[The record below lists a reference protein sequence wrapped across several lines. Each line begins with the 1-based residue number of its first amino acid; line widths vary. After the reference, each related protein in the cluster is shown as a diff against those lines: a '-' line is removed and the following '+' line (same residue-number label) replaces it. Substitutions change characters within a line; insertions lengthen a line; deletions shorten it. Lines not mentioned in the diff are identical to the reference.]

1 MNKEFRNPDIPIDVS
16 CIYDKSP
23 PFVLCDLVKHLV
35 WVNKLIC
42 CEDKFYLYDDI
53 HGYYNLLK
61 KHAVWFAIH
70 SLFSKSVKDGMS
82 PNIIKTLIS
91 ALQYNVDI
99 HLDKD
104 KFDSK
109 ENLINVKNGVFDV
122 CTGKIHQKSYKYY
135 FTSYIDASFCENVTL
150 DDCPTFKMFCKTSLC
165 GDEKSLILLLQIIGY
180 LCCNN
185 SSAKKAFM
193 FIGEKNC
200 GKSKILEFISRLI
213 GEDNVCNIPLHKLGN
228 RFNVAELSRHKV
240 NIQAELSLES
250 LREIETFKNAV
261 GGDTL
266 CGEDKGENL
275 FYFKNKCKLLF
286 AGNGMPALKTQDTT
300 QAFISRLVFLMF
312 PKEIPEEQRDF
323 ELVDKLY
330 AERDV
335 IFSLAMKELQ
345 KLIHNGFWFELPEL
359 SKLQIQSFT
368 EQNNQIA
375 DFINECCVFGTECK
389 VFSRDLYHA
398 YEKFCKDNCLFAH
411 NQTAFLNVVSMLD
424 GVIRCRVRI
433 KGERLRGFEGIGL
446 NIQDSDVSYSNFT
459 DTKNTVPSV
468 PERSELF

>member
-1 MNKEFRNPDIPIDVS
+1 MSKFLCSDSETNQDYIFDKESFSLNDMVAHIVNLGR
-16 CIYDKSP
+16 
-23 PFVLCDLVKHLV
+23 FLCCKG
-35 WVNKLIC
+35 
-42 CEDKFYLYDDI
+42 KFYFYDEGKGCFIPLPENEIWFYISCFFSREVTDLLEPKDI
-53 HGYYNLLK
+53 RKLVSKLK
-61 KHAVWFAIH
+61 
-70 SLFSKSVKDGMS
+70 L
-82 PNIIKTLIS
+82 NIDLHFDS
-91 ALQYNVDI
+91 E
-99 HLDKD
+99 
-104 KFDSK
+104 KFDTY
-109 ENLINVKNGVFDV
+109 NDLININNGVFNV
-122 CTGKIHQKSYKYY
+122 HTGELIPKKRENY
-135 FTSYIDASFCENVTL
+135 FTSNIDAAFLKDVSL
-150 DDCPTFKMFCKTSLC
+150 DECPTFKKFYETSLC

-213 GEDNVCNIPLHKLGN
+213 GENNVCNIPLHKLGN
-228 RFNVAELSRHKV
+228 RFNIAELSRNKV
-240 NIQAELSLES
+240 NIQAELSLEP

-300 QAFISRLVFLMF
+300 QAFISRLVFLIF
-312 PKEIPEEQRDF
+312 SREIPEDERDT

-335 IFSLAMKELQ
+335 IFSLAIKELL
-345 KLIHNGFWFELPEL
+345 KLIQNGYKFEVPAL
-359 SKLQIQSFT
+359 SQARMQSYK

-375 DFINECCVFGTECK
+375 DFISEYCVFGSEHS
-389 VFSRDLYHA
+389 VPSRVLYQA
-398 YEKFCKDNCLFAH
+398 YEKFCKDNCLFVH
-411 NQTAFLNVVSMLD
+411 SQTAFLDAVSVHEGVV
-424 GVIRCRVRI
+424 RTRVRI
-433 KGERLRGFEGIGL
+433 DGERYRGFKGIGL
-446 NIQDSDVSYSNFT
+446 NMQDSDVFHNILP
-459 DTKNTVPSV
+459 DTKTTVPSV

>member
-1 MNKEFRNPDIPIDVS
+1 MSKFLCSDSETNQDYIFDKESFSLNDMVAHIVNLGR
-16 CIYDKSP
+16 
-23 PFVLCDLVKHLV
+23 FLCCKG
-35 WVNKLIC
+35 
-42 CEDKFYLYDDI
+42 KFYFYDEGEGCFIALPENEIWFYISCFFSREVTDLLEPKDI
-53 HGYYNLLK
+53 RKLVSKLK
-61 KHAVWFAIH
+61 
-70 SLFSKSVKDGMS
+70 L
-82 PNIIKTLIS
+82 NIDLHFDS
-91 ALQYNVDI
+91 E
-99 HLDKD
+99 
-104 KFDSK
+104 KFDTY
-109 ENLINVKNGVFDV
+109 NDLININNGVFNV
-122 CTGKIHQKSYKYY
+122 HTGELIPKKREYY
-135 FTSYIDASFCENVTL
+135 FTSNIDAAFLEDVSL
-150 DDCPTFKMFCKTSLC
+150 DECPTFKKFYETSLC

-200 GKSKILEFISRLI
+200 GKSKILEFIARLI

-266 CGEDKGENL
+266 CGENKGENL

-300 QAFISRLVFLMF
+300 HAFISRLVFLMF

-330 AERDV
+330 VERDV

-345 KLIHNGFWFELPEL
+345 KLIHNGFRFELPEL

-375 DFINECCVFGTECK
+375 DFINECCVFGTEFK

-398 YEKFCKDNCLFAH
+398 YEKFCKNNCLFTH
-411 NQTAFLNVVSMLD
+411 NQTAFLNAVSMLD
-424 GVIRCRVRI
+424 GIIRCRARI

-468 PERSELF
+468 PERKMLF